1 MIWSIEREDRVDLK
15 RKPILWG
22 LDKDE
27 LFFGCFVLF
36 VGIVKGGPELDII
49 PPAMSKLLLIIG
61 ILPMCIKILRTSYTK
76 NEWFIII
83 FMGLLAIISTLFTH
97 RLGLMLVIVM
107 ILGAKN
113 MKVSRILNMFLTLQV
128 VTFLIAVIPQ
138 VIKLALGGTVNGIL
152 YENRDIYGVVE
163 VTDQFRIS
171 LGYGHPNALQQNV
184 CFLSILLICCMSH
197 EIKKW
202 QIALI
207 TVFNLSFYFL
217 TYSNT
222 GLTIYLLFLLFYFIW
237 RYNKT
242 FINMIGKYSPY
253 IFILLTAV
261 NILIVACFTG
271 STWMMKLDSI
281 MVGRLQWAHEFM
293 MSLGFS
299 FWGRDIAEA
308 NIGYEYLDN
317 GYVFL
322 LLRYGVIIFVLYII
336 AVYKLLSYLY
346 RKNQL
351 LAIIVIG
358 VVHVYFIMENF
369 MLAGLYNLTYI
380 YLAPALYEVSY
391 FRKDG

>member
-138 VIKLALGGTVNGIL
+138 VIKLAMGGAVNGIL

-281 MVGRLQWAHEFM
+281 MVGRLHWAHEFM

>member
-1 MIWSIEREDRVDLK
+1 
-15 RKPILWG
+15 
-22 LDKDE
+22 
-27 LFFGCFVLF
+27 
-36 VGIVKGGPELDII
+36 
-49 PPAMSKLLLIIG
+49 
-61 ILPMCIKILRTSYTK
+61 
-76 NEWFIII
+76 
-83 FMGLLAIISTLFTH
+83 
-97 RLGLMLVIVM
+97 
-107 ILGAKN
+107 
-113 MKVSRILNMFLTLQV
+113 
-128 VTFLIAVIPQ
+128 
-138 VIKLALGGTVNGIL
+138 
-152 YENRDIYGVVE
+152 
-163 VTDQFRIS
+163 
-171 LGYGHPNALQQNV
+171 
-184 CFLSILLICCMSH
+184 
-197 EIKKW
+197 
-202 QIALI
+202 
-207 TVFNLSFYFL
+207 
-217 TYSNT
+217 
-222 GLTIYLLFLLFYFIW
+222 
-237 RYNKT
+237 
-242 FINMIGKYSPY
+242 MIGRYSPY
-253 IFILLTAV
+253 IFILLKAV

-281 MVGRLQWAHEFM
+281 MVGRLHWAHEFM

>member
-1 MIWSIEREDRVDLK
+1 MILSIEREDRVDLK

-107 ILGAKN
+107 ILVAKN

-207 TVFNLSFYFL
+207 TVFNLSFYF
-217 TYSNT
+217 
-222 GLTIYLLFLLFYFIW
+222 F
-237 RYNKT
+237 
-242 FINMIGKYSPY
+242 
-253 IFILLTAV
+253 
-261 NILIVACFTG
+261 FT
-271 STWMMKLDSI
+271 
-281 MVGRLQWAHEFM
+281 
-293 MSLGFS
+293 
-299 FWGRDIAEA
+299 
-308 NIGYEYLDN
+308 
-317 GYVFL
+317 
-322 LLRYGVIIFVLYII
+322 
-336 AVYKLLSYLY
+336 
-346 RKNQL
+346 
-351 LAIIVIG
+351 
-358 VVHVYFIMENF
+358 
-369 MLAGLYNLTYI
+369 
-380 YLAPALYEVSY
+380 
-391 FRKDG
+391 

>member
-1 MIWSIEREDRVDLK
+1 
-15 RKPILWG
+15 
-22 LDKDE
+22 
-27 LFFGCFVLF
+27 
-36 VGIVKGGPELDII
+36 
-49 PPAMSKLLLIIG
+49 
-61 ILPMCIKILRTSYTK
+61 
-76 NEWFIII
+76 
-83 FMGLLAIISTLFTH
+83 MGLLAIISTLFTH

-222 GLTIYLLFLLFYFIW
+222 GLTIYLLFLLFYF
-237 RYNKT
+237 K
-242 FINMIGKYSPY
+242 IG
-253 IFILLTAV
+253 
-261 NILIVACFTG
+261 
-271 STWMMKLDSI
+271 
-281 MVGRLQWAHEFM
+281 RAH
-293 MSLGFS
+293 
-299 FWGRDIAEA
+299 
-308 NIGYEYLDN
+308 
-317 GYVFL
+317 V
-322 LLRYGVIIFVLYII
+322 
-336 AVYKLLSYLY
+336 
-346 RKNQL
+346 
-351 LAIIVIG
+351 
-358 VVHVYFIMENF
+358 
-369 MLAGLYNLTYI
+369 
-380 YLAPALYEVSY
+380 
-391 FRKDG
+391 